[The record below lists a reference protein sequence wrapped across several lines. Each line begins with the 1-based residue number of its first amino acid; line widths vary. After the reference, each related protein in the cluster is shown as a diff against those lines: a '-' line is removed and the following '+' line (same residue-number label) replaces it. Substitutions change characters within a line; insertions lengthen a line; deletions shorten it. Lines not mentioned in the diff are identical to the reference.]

1 MSKRSEKQREK
12 EKFHALGALC
22 YNGIE
27 TLIYR
32 DGGGFV
38 HVKLTVQERLKDL
51 RTSRHMTLEELAA
64 ETGLSRSALGGYES
78 DAGNEMS
85 PYAVVQL
92 AQYFQVSTDYL
103 LGVTDIKNHSNTEL
117 HALHLSDK
125 MIDLLMSGRINN
137 RLLCEVALHPDF
149 PRLMTDMEVCVD
161 RIADMRV
168 EAMRQLLAHS
178 RTLVAQKYSPGEQ
191 DLQMRTLELAD
202 VSEDLFFG
210 HVLKEDLEKI
220 VKDIRAAHID
230 DSTTADEGDSP
241 LEMTQRLQDDVEA
254 ELRTALESKST
265 LSEKR
270 ARTLAVSLQLKYDKQ
285 PEAVQKSL
293 AHLAMLS
300 PVFNTTISQRGKQRG
315 PAKSHG
321 KKKWK

>member
-1 MSKRSEKQREK
+1 M
-12 EKFHALGALC
+12 
-22 YNGIE
+22 N
-27 TLIYR
+27 
-32 DGGGFV
+32 
-38 HVKLTVQERLKDL
+38 VKLTVQERLKDL
-51 RTSRHMTLEELAA
+51 RTNKHMTLEELAA

-78 DAGNEMS
+78 DAGKEMS

-103 LGVTDIKNHSNTEL
+103 LGVTDTKNHPNTEL
-117 HALHLSDK
+117 HALHLSDQ

-137 RLLCEVALHPDF
+137 RLLCEMALHPGF
-149 PRLMTDMEVCVD
+149 PQLMTDMEICVD

-168 EAMRQLLAHS
+168 EAMRQLLEQY
-178 RTLVAQKYSPGEQ
+178 RTLVSQKYSPGEQ

-202 VSEDLFFG
+202 VSEELFFG
-210 HVLKEDLEKI
+210 HVLQEDLERI
-220 VKDIRAAHID
+220 VKDIRTAHMG

-241 LEMTQRLQDDVEA
+241 LEITQQLHDDLEA
-254 ELRTALESKST
+254 EMRAALESKGT

-270 ARTLAVSLQLKYDKQ
+270 ARALAVSLQLKYDKQ
-285 PEAVQKSL
+285 PENVQKSMQ
-293 AHLAMLS
+293 HLAMLS

-321 KKKWK
+321 KKKRK